1 VPPAVEMLSALE
13 LLTHPLVVGVV
24 VATACAA
31 LFHGYSE
38 EEDERQKAKTV
49 PYLPGGHP
57 ILGHALLMA
66 RNLDRFQDWLVET
79 SVARNGEPFVLRQP
93 GKNDWLFPARPQDFE
108 QVLKVHFDTFVK
120 GPQVRELL
128 DDFMGENIVIING
141 PRWKFQRKALVSLF
155 TARALRE
162 HMTPVVQKCALALQH
177 VYANA
182 AKTGDVLDVHHTMG
196 RFTLETFAEI
206 EFGAQLG
213 LLASGEE
220 HAFETAIDDANH
232 ISLERFAVPM
242 WVWKLKR
249 WLNVGSERRLK
260 EDMEA
265 ISSFVTNCITGAM
278 ERRNL
283 RRAAEAR
290 GEPVEPVPKDIVSI
304 LLEDEDNMKD
314 DADADKGK
322 KSEHVTPKEIFN
334 ISLAGV
340 LAGKDT
346 TGDATSWLM
355 HMLHQNP
362 RVETKLRAELLA
374 KIPELAKDESY
385 VPSIDELDAIT
396 YLEATIRE
404 SLRLKPPAPC
414 VTQHCL
420 QDTVFPDGTFVA
432 KGTDTTLLYHASALL
447 PSVWG
452 PDAAEFS
459 PERFLDE
466 HDKLLVLPDFKFIA
480 FSAGQRK
487 CVGRKLAMIEMKI
500 VTACLVSRF
509 HLVEVPGQDIRGT
522 MGISLGM
529 KYGMKVNV
537 QPIAARA

>member
-1 VPPAVEMLSALE
+1 MLSPSSLF
-13 LLTHPLVVGVV
+13 THPIVVGLVVAAAG
-24 VATACAA
+24 AA
-31 LFHGYSE
+31 LVSYSNSYASDPEDDE
-38 EEDERQKAKTV
+38 EKAKPI
-49 PYLPGGHP
+49 PYLPGGLP
-57 ILGHALLMA
+57 ILGHTLLMA

-93 GKNDWLFPARPQDFE
+93 GKNDWLFSARPEDFD
-108 QVLKVHFDTFVK
+108 QILRVHFDTFIK

-141 PRWKFQRKALVSLF
+141 HRWKFQRKALVNLF
-155 TARALRE
+155 TARALRD
-162 HMTPVVQKCALALQH
+162 HMTPIVQKCALALQR
-177 VYANA
+177 VFAKA
-182 AKTGDVLDVHHTMG
+182 AEEDDVIDVHHIMG

-213 LLASGEE
+213 LLESGED

-249 WLNVGSERRLK
+249 WLNVGSERRLR
-260 EDMEA
+260 ENMA
-265 ISSFVTNCITGAM
+265 VISSFVMNCISGAI
-278 ERRNL
+278 ERRKERL
-283 RRAAEAR
+283 EAAAR
-290 GEPVEPVPKDIVSI
+290 GEPLGPVAKDIVSI
-304 LLEDEDNMKD
+304 LLDSEDQTGEPVLPQD
-314 DADADKGK
+314 
-322 KSEHVTPKEIFN
+322 VFN

-355 HMLHQNP
+355 HLLHENP
-362 RVETKLRAELLA
+362 RVENKLRAELLA
-374 KIPELAKDESY
+374 RIPKLAMEESY
-385 VPSIDELDAIT
+385 VPSMEELDAIA

-414 VTQHCL
+414 VTQHCT
-420 QDTVFPDGTFVA
+420 QDTVFPDGTFVP
-432 KGTDTTLLYHASALL
+432 KGMDTTLLYHASALL

-452 PDAAEFS
+452 PDATEFK

-466 HDKLLVLPDFKFIA
+466 NDSNKLLVLPANKFIA
-480 FSAGQRK
+480 FSAGPRK
-487 CVGRKLAMIEMKI
+487 CVGRKLAMIEMKV

-509 HLVEVPGQDIRGT
+509 HLAELPGQDIRGT

-529 KYGMKVNV
+529 KYGMKVMAEPTPGV
-537 QPIAARA
+537 VPRAA